1 MSYYDLNLLKKNY
14 TFKEINSFSKA
25 FFIIIS
31 ELFYHLTLYP
41 QKISKLVLIHYK
53 RGVFIKEKSLNES
66 SAVLMYFWISHW
78 YEHHTLTLSLRDKC
92 LISRHLK
99 LIPPKSLHIFLF
111 RVHQLLPLFFLSS
124 SWPLPGP
131 NCS

>member
-66 SAVLMYFWISHW
+66 SAVLMYF
-78 YEHHTLTLSLRDKC
+78 
-92 LISRHLK
+92 
-99 LIPPKSLHIFLF
+99 
-111 RVHQLLPLFFLSS
+111 
-124 SWPLPGP
+124 
-131 NCS
+131 